1 MKELW
6 KEANNDQL
14 DDNNRIVMKVKA
26 GGERPSYANRHAAG
40 LDIRANNEEPI
51 TIEPGV
57 HADIPTHL
65 SVQLPKGH
73 FGMIVPR
80 SGLGFKHR
88 ITLINDVGI
97 IDEDYR
103 GNIGL
108 RMVNDGDKPYIV
120 NRGER
125 VAQMIITPYIQPVLV
140 FVDELD
146 ETDRGSNGFGST
158 GK

>member
-6 KEANNDQL
+6 KETNNDQL

-40 LDIRANNEEPI
+40 LDIRANNQEPI
-51 TIEPGV
+51 TIEPGGYE
-57 HADIPTHL
+57 DIPTHL

>member
-6 KEANNDQL
+6 KETNNDQL

-26 GGERPSYANRHAAG
+26 DSERPSYANRHAAG

-51 TIEPGV
+51 AIEPGGY
-57 HADIPTHL
+57 ADIPTHL

-120 NRGER
+120 NRAER
-125 VAQMIITPYIQPVLV
+125 VAQMIVTPYIQPVLV

-158 GK
+158 GR

>member
-1 MKELW
+1 MI
-6 KEANNDQL
+6 QP
-14 DDNNRIVMKVKA
+14 
-26 GGERPSYANRHAAG
+26 GEW
-40 LDIRANNEEPI
+40 
-51 TIEPGV
+51 
-57 HADIPTHL
+57 ADIPTEL
-65 SVQLPKGH
+65 AVEIPKGY
-73 FGMIVPR
+73 FGMVVPR

-125 VAQMIITPYIQPVLV
+125 VAQMIITPYIPPVLV